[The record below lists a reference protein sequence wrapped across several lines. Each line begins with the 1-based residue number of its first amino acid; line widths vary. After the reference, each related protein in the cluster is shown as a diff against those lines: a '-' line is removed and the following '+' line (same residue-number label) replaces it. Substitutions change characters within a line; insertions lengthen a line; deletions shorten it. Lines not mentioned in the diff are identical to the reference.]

1 MQQKRD
7 PFTQQTYSLPRCLKF
22 ILDDE
27 EEEHVDEKQVQ
38 LDVDR
43 SLNAYPQGK
52 DKAEIKL
59 FNAELFMSKGRRLIC
74 LYNRP

>member
-1 MQQKRD
+1 MEKTEGEYMQQKGD
-7 PFTQQTYSLPRCLKF
+7 TFAKQTYSLPRCLEP

-52 DKAEIKL
+52 EGHGRNQAVRCKAV
-59 FNAELFMSKGRRLIC
+59 
-74 LYNRP
+74 YV